1 MKKAY
6 VIAGLF
12 LLAGLSFAVYSQV
25 LKPQLDNRMVTAVVP
40 TTIDRPDIL
49 LSFTYPSGEAGYA
62 LVEPPVA
69 EESDIKA
76 VFLLMET
83 ERYIKHQGKE
93 DEEDAP
99 PVISVMVFDNQA
111 DETEGGR
118 ITRMQNWAEK
128 NSALTGFDNLSTESE
143 VVEIDGARAIHYQT
157 EGKYKKDMY
166 LVSHRGNMYLFVGQS
181 ESDDDKMQQT
191 YQDLIGSVL
200 FY

>member
-1 MKKAY
+1 
-6 VIAGLF
+6 
-12 LLAGLSFAVYSQV
+12 
-25 LKPQLDNRMVTAVVP
+25 
-40 TTIDRPDIL
+40 
-49 LSFTYPSGEAGYA
+49 
-62 LVEPPVA
+62 
-69 EESDIKA
+69 
-76 VFLLMET
+76 MET

-93 DEEDAP
+93 DVEDAP
-99 PVISVMVFDNQA
+99 PVISIMVFDNQA

-143 VVEIDGARAIHYQT
+143 VVEIDGARAIHYQS